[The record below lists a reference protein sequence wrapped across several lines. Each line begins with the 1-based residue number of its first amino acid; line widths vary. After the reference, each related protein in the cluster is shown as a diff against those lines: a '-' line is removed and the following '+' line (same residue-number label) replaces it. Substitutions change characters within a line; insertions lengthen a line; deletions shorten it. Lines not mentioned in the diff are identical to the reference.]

1 MSFIKY
7 TLLILLSLWMV
18 TSYAQNIVLSRQV
31 IGSYGSSHSL
41 SNMVIMDN
49 AGEVAVKTDSSN
61 TITLTQGF
69 EQSNYALSP
78 IIITLQPPN
87 AFSPDGDGT
96 NDTWILPIND
106 LYSENTVIVF
116 NRWGEIIR
124 EFSNY
129 NNLDVV
135 WDGSNKNNQQVST
148 GTYFYVIEVSS
159 QNISTSG
166 WVQIVR

>member
-1 MSFIKY
+1 MSIRQKTILFI
-7 TLLILLSLWMV
+7 ISFWIINCH
-18 TSYAQNIVLSRQV
+18 AQNIVLSRQV
-31 IGSYGSSHSL
+31 IGSYGSSHQTSSL
-41 SNMVIMDN
+41 IVMDN
-49 AGEVAVKTDSSN
+49 VGEVAVKTDSSAS
-61 TITLTQGF
+61 IILSQGF
-69 EQSNYALSP
+69 EQSNYSISP
-78 IIITLQPPN
+78 VTIELTPPN

-106 LYSENTVIVF
+106 LYAENKVVVF

-129 NNLDVV
+129 NNFDIV
-135 WDGSNKNNQQVST
+135 WNGTNKNNVQVSE
-148 GTYFYVIEVSS
+148 GTYFYVIEVNS

>member
-1 MSFIKY
+1 MSIGQKTILFI
-7 TLLILLSLWMV
+7 ISFWIINCH
-18 TSYAQNIVLSRQV
+18 AQNIVLSRQV
-31 IGSYGSSHSL
+31 IGSYGSSHNL

-49 AGEVAVKTDSSN
+49 VGEVAVKTDSSN

-69 EQSNYALSP
+69 EQTNYALSP

-166 WVQIVR
+166 WVQLVR

>member
-1 MSFIKY
+1 MSIGQK
-7 TLLILLSLWMV
+7 TILFVISFWIINCH
-18 TSYAQNIVLSRQV
+18 AQNIVLSRQV
-31 IGSYGSSHSL
+31 IGSYGSSHNL

-49 AGEVAVKTDSSN
+49 VGEVAVKTDSSN

-69 EQSNYALSP
+69 EQTNYALSP

-87 AFSPDGDGT
+87 AFSPDNDGT